1 MRLIPD
7 LEVLNLELLL
17 EMKDNEYIENTAPE
31 SEIRQEGA
39 NKSSSTGKT
48 KTSAFNQILNGEFLT
63 KDFVLNNLN
72 YIFFL
77 FLLLM
82 LLVAKGYY
90 VKQVIDETN
99 ESQIELDQNTADYIE
114 AKTTIEAITERNL
127 LVGKLQQ
134 RQLIESQKATKVIR
148 LKKEKSE

>member
-1 MRLIPD
+1 M
-7 LEVLNLELLL
+7 LNLELLL
-17 EMKDNEYIENTAPE
+17 EMKDNEYIENKAPE

-39 NKSSSTGKT
+39 NKASSTGKT

-114 AKTTIEAITERNL
+114 AKTTIEAITERKL

>member
-1 MRLIPD
+1 M
-7 LEVLNLELLL
+7 LNLELLL

-39 NKSSSTGKT
+39 SKASSNGKT
-48 KTSAFNQILNGEFLT
+48 KTSAFSQILNGEFLT

-114 AKTTIEAITERNL
+114 AKTTIEAITERKL

-134 RQLIESQKATKVIR
+134 RELIESQKATKVIR
-148 LKKEKSE
+148 LKKKKSE

>member
-1 MRLIPD
+1 MRLIQDP
-7 LEVLNLELLL
+7 EVPNLELLL
-17 EMKDNEYIENTAPE
+17 EMKDNEYIENGPQDSGMKKESAKKAP
-31 SEIRQEGA
+31 S
-39 NKSSSTGKT
+39 NGKV

-72 YIFFL
+72 YIFFI

-99 ESQIELDQNTADYIE
+99 ETQIQLDQNTADYIE

-127 LVGKLQQ
+127 LVFKLQK
-134 RQLIESQKATKVIR
+134 RELMESQKATKVIR

>member
-1 MRLIPD
+1 M
-7 LEVLNLELLL
+7 LNLELLC
-17 EMKDNEYIENTAPE
+17 EMKDNEYIENNASPEREERKTSAKKAP
-31 SEIRQEGA
+31 SNSKA
-39 NKSSSTGKT
+39 KN
-48 KTSAFNQILNGEFLT
+48 SAFNQILNGEFLT

-72 YIFFL
+72 YIFFI

-99 ESQIELDQNTADYIE
+99 ETQIQLDQNTADYIE

-127 LVGKLQQ
+127 LVFKLQK
-134 RQLIESQKATKVIR
+134 RELMESQKATKVIR

>member
-1 MRLIPD
+1 
-7 LEVLNLELLL
+7 VLNLELPL
-17 EMKDNEYIENTAPE
+17 EMKDNEYIENGPQDDSGMKKESAKKAP
-31 SEIRQEGA
+31 S
-39 NKSSSTGKT
+39 NGKV

-72 YIFFL
+72 YIFFI

-99 ESQIELDQNTADYIE
+99 ETQIQLDQNTADYIE

-127 LVGKLQQ
+127 LVFMLQK
-134 RQLIESQKATKVIR
+134 RELMESQKATKVIR